1 MTIIQRQKKKRRRCI
16 STNNQRGTSLVA
28 KEEVSDDISFFVF
41 ETLNPVVGDAGRR
54 EDGVCL
60 GF

>member
-1 MTIIQRQKKKRRRCI
+1 M
-16 STNNQRGTSLVA
+16 

-41 ETLNPVVGDAGRR
+41 ETLDPVVGDAGRR
-54 EDGVCL
+54 EDGACF